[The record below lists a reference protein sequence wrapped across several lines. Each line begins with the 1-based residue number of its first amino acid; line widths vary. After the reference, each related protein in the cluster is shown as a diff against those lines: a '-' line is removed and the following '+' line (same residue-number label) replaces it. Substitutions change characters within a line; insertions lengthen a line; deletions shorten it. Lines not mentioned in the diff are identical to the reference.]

1 MAVIVDKVFMNIYSN
16 NQCNGER
23 DNNFFELKP
32 VEPTASNRLI
42 YIVFKMFSVVPNSLG
57 TGWPRKAR
65 REILL

>member
-32 VEPTASNRLI
+32 VEPTASNTLI
-42 YIVFKMFSVVPNSLG
+42 YIVFKMVSVVPNSLG
-57 TGWPRKAR
+57 TG
-65 REILL
+65 

>member
-32 VEPTASNRLI
+32 VEPSASTMI

-57 TGWPRKAR
+57 PGWPRKAR